1 MIVLMGT
8 LPRIAD
14 LPATVHLLAVETFLL
29 LPETILP
36 LVLSDPG
43 VSELVETLAAEGGYL
58 GFVQPRRGNAGRQ
71 APSKFYDVGCLGRIR
86 SLERNDDGLHVTF
99 EGTVRFRLGELLPP
113 DGEDGLPRTRAG
125 YREFAHDLDEAEE
138 DLAGWDLEKIKGA
151 LLQIGQRQSSDDLSA
166 LGAKPPRQIIRM
178 MAQTVPFAPAEKQA
192 LLEARTF
199 RDLLELLFQLLAVNF
214 LTTTPDASRPQVN

>member
-1 MIVLMGT
+1 MGT
-8 LPRIAD
+8 LPPIAD
-14 LPATVHLLAVETFLL
+14 LPATVHLLSVELFLL

-36 LVLSDPG
+36 LVLTDPE
-43 VSELVETLAAEGGYL
+43 VAELVESLEAEGGYL
-58 GFVQPRRGNAGRQ
+58 GFAQPRRQEAGRE

-113 DGEDGLPRTRAG
+113 GGEDGLPRARAH
-125 YREFAHDLDEAEE
+125 YEEFAHDLDDAEE

-151 LLQIGQRQSSDDLSA
+151 LLQIGQRQSPDDLSA
-166 LGAKPPRQIIRM
+166 LEAKPPRQIIRM

-214 LTTTPDASRPQVN
+214 LTTTPDAPRPQVN